1 MARILYGGLLLV
13 VALAQATVVP
23 AYNPISVQPN
33 VVLVLILVWSA
44 LRGLP
49 EGLSWA
55 FAVGI
60 LLDVLAVDPLGTN
73 ALALLWVVLLAGLSR
88 RRFFQSSLIF
98 PMALA
103 VVATVLHGV
112 GLLLLRGGVADA
124 IPLSALL
131 RFILL
136 QAVLNSI
143 VVPPLYLVAAAMNR
157 RIALKRRRYTR

>member
-1 MARILYGGLLLV
+1 MARILYGGLLLA

-23 AYNPISVQPN
+23 AYNPISFQPN

-49 EGLSWA
+49 EGLTWA
-55 FAVGI
+55 FAVGVV
-60 LLDVLAVDPLGTN
+60 LDVLAIDPLGTN
-73 ALALLWVVLLAGLSR
+73 ALALLGVVLLAGLSR

-112 GLLLLRGGVADA
+112 GLLLLRGAADA
-124 IPLSALL
+124 IPLSTLL

-136 QAVLNSI
+136 QAVLNAI
-143 VVPPLYLVAAAMNR
+143 VVPPLYLVVAAMNR
-157 RIALKRRRYTR
+157 RIAMKRRRYTR

>member
-23 AYNPISVQPN
+23 AYNPISFQPN
-33 VVLVLILVWSA
+33 VALVMILVWSA

-49 EGLSWA
+49 EGLTWA
-55 FAVGI
+55 FALG
-60 LLDVLAVDPLGTN
+60 LLFDVLSVDPLGTN
-73 ALALLWVVLLAGLSR
+73 ALALLPVVLLAGASR

-103 VVATVLHGV
+103 VVATVVHGV
-112 GLLLLRGGVADA
+112 VLLLLRGGAADA
-124 IPLSALL
+124 IPLSTLL

-143 VVPPLYLVAAAMNR
+143 FVPPLYLVAAAMNR
-157 RIALKRRRYTR
+157 RISLQRRRYTR

>member
-13 VALAQATVVP
+13 VALAQATLVP
-23 AYNPISVQPN
+23 AYNPISIQPN
-33 VVLVLILVWSA
+33 VALVMILVWSA

-49 EGLSWA
+49 EGLTWA
-55 FAVGI
+55 FALGM
-60 LLDVLAVDPLGTN
+60 LFDVLAVDPLGTN
-73 ALALLWVVLLAGLSR
+73 ALALLPVVLLAGAAR

-103 VVATVLHGV
+103 VVATVVHGV
-112 GLLLLRGGVADA
+112 GLLLLRGGAADA
-124 IPLSALL
+124 IPLSTLL

-143 VVPPLYLVAAAMNR
+143 FVPPLYLVAAAMNR
-157 RIALKRRRYTR
+157 RISLQRRRYTR

>member
-23 AYNPISVQPN
+23 AYNPISFQPN

-49 EGLSWA
+49 EGLTWA
-55 FAVGI
+55 FAVGMV
-60 LLDVLAVDPLGTN
+60 LDVLAVDPLGTN
-73 ALALLWVVLLAGLSR
+73 ALALLGVVLLAGLSR

-112 GLLLLRGGVADA
+112 GLLLLRGGGV
-124 IPLSALL
+124 PPSTLL

-136 QAVLNSI
+136 QAVLNAI
-143 VVPPLYLVAAAMNR
+143 VVPPLYLVAAGMNR
-157 RIALKRRRYTR
+157 RIAMKRRRYTR

>member
-1 MARILYGGLLLV
+1 MARILFGGLLLV

-23 AYNPISVQPN
+23 AYNPISFQPN

-55 FAVGI
+55 FAVGMV
-60 LLDVLAVDPLGTN
+60 LDVLAVDPLGTN
-73 ALALLWVVLLAGLSR
+73 ALALMGVVLLAGLSR

-103 VVATVLHGV
+103 VAATVLHGV
-112 GLLLLRGGVADA
+112 GLLLLRGGGVPPSTL
-124 IPLSALL
+124 I

-136 QAVLNSI
+136 QAVLNAI

-157 RIALKRRRYTR
+157 RIAMKRRRYTR

>member
-23 AYNPISVQPN
+23 AYNPISFQPN

-60 LLDVLAVDPLGTN
+60 VLDVLAVDPLGTN
-73 ALALLWVVLLAGLSR
+73 ALALLGVVLLAGLSR

-112 GLLLLRGGVADA
+112 GLLLLRDGAASA
-124 IPLSALL
+124 IPLSTLL

-136 QAVLNSI
+136 QALLNAI

-157 RIALKRRRYTR
+157 RIAMKRRRYTR